1 MKTSFIQAGSPY
13 RGAALHE
20 CHVSQSCGKSLRSC
34 NIHHGNFFVAI
45 NLPQFVDFGTPTSA
59 CKLSAYRPVKPHTAV
74 GIRRPKRSTN
84 GKDLGKFGSRFGE
97 LSGGCCQASI
107 GVPGNSSYKKQQ
119 GIRASL
125 DAGANG
131 GDESRGEGEDVG
143 SSSVWDLPARHKRIQ
158 AAAAKVGD
166 PFRDMMTNAS
176 KKLQDY
182 LDNIKSSRTKEKHGE
197 QEKPETDWDRW
208 QKVFTDA
215 EERDNLASVLKFQ
228 LEEAVDNEDFQ
239 EAAVLKEAL
248 AAVSAGDTVSEIMKE
263 LKSALAEE
271 RYDAAARLRDKAG
284 AGLVG
289 WWVGLAEA
297 QNDPYGRIIH
307 ISAAQGR
314 FLAKSY
320 SARQLAT
327 AASGIPL
334 FEVFVTRDGDNN
346 YKQQA
351 VYLQREGNVSPDT
364 LLGPTSKEIDIS
376 ELIVN
381 EKNKDL
387 KTRDVPG
394 SITDDNEEK
403 SKDPDFIDE
412 GLNNILSFLKE
423 RMPDVK
429 LKVFQVIAPEGL
441 EADIP
446 KIVEQLRAEGT
457 DDANS
462 DVDTDSVS
470 EDTTLDPP
478 EDEKFPAGSN
488 NIEEQET
495 PIRLVVGGVLQN
507 SVDEKAPKVP
517 VRVPAK
523 IERKTRDSFLFNI
536 DEVGMPS
543 GSTSTS
549 TSAKEPL
556 PHFKMAAIATQ
567 ASADLM
573 PDDVAK
579 VFWNSEKAPVKVSK
593 EMGEIIRLAVTQAQ
607 RRRGLSKSTSFRR
620 INVSEAGS
628 DPLSGL
634 YIGAFGPYTSEVVQL
649 RRKFGQWQEDGSAD
663 GSTDFDKLEFFE
675 YVEAVKLTGDLNV
688 PAGQV
693 TFRAKIGRESRLS
706 LRGAYPEELGVVGRY
721 KGQGRLAEPGFRN
734 PQWIDGELV
743 LLDGKGGGHTNGA
756 ELGFV
761 YSVPERHFL
770 VLFNRLKL
778 QE

>member
-1 MKTSFIQAGSPY
+1 MRTSVIQAGSPY
-13 RGAALHE
+13 RGAALQE
-20 CHVSQSCGKSLRSC
+20 RLGPQGCGTILRSC
-34 NIHHGNFFVAI
+34 KVHQGNSVAQ
-45 NLPQFVDFGTPTSA
+45 LYQDSGAQSSV
-59 CKLSAYRPVKPHTAV
+59 CKLSAHGPGGSA
-74 GIRRPKRSTN
+74 GLSGQRRFTN
-84 GKDLGKFGSRFGE
+84 RKDSAKFGSRFGE
-97 LSGGCCQASI
+97 LSGGCCQAS
-107 GVPGNSSYKKQQ
+107 GVVSGNYKQQ
-119 GIRASL
+119 NGIRAGM
-125 DAGANG
+125 DVGANG
-131 GDESRGEGEDVG
+131 SDEFRGENEDAG
-143 SSSVWDLPARHKRIQ
+143 PSSVWDLPARHKRIQ

-182 LDNIKSSRTKEKHGE
+182 LDNIKNSRTKEMQDE
-197 QEKPETDWDRW
+197 PEKVETDWDRW
-208 QKVFTDA
+208 QKVFGEV
-215 EERDNLASVLKFQ
+215 EERENLATVLKFQ

-248 AAVSAGDTVSEIMKE
+248 AAVSAGDAVSEVMKE
-263 LKSALAEE
+263 LKRALAEE
-271 RYDAAARLRDKAG
+271 RYDDAANLRDKAG

-289 WWVGLAEA
+289 WWVGLAES

-314 FLAKSY
+314 FIAKSY
-320 SARQLAT
+320 SARQLA
-327 AASGIPL
+327 AAGPGIPL
-334 FEVFVTRDGDNN
+334 FEVFVTKDEQNN
-346 YKQQA
+346 YSQQA
-351 VYLQREGNVSPDT
+351 VYLQRDGNVSPDT
-364 LLGPTSKEIDIS
+364 LLGPSAKDIDIS
-376 ELIVN
+376 ELIVD
-381 EKNKDL
+381 EKKDT
-387 KTRDVPG
+387 KTGDVPE
-394 SITDDNEEK
+394 SQVDNDEK
-403 SKDPDFIDE
+403 SKESDFLDE

-429 LKVFQVIAPEGL
+429 LKVFKVSTPEGL

-446 KIVEQLRAEGT
+446 NIVEQLRAEETDGSSSDT
-457 DDANS
+457 DEDTGDDATK
-462 DVDTDSVS
+462 DA
-470 EDTTLDPP
+470 PI
-478 EDEKFPAGSN
+478 DETIPGGSN
-488 NIEEQET
+488 STEEQET
-495 PIRLVVGGVLQN
+495 PIRLVVGGVMQN
-507 SVDEKAPKVP
+507 NVDDRAIKVP
-517 VRVPAK
+517 VKVPAK
-523 IERKTRDSFLFNI
+523 VERKTKDSFLFNI
-536 DEVGMPS
+536 DEVGAPS
-543 GSTSTS
+543 VASPSS
-549 TSAKEPL
+549 SKEPL
-556 PHFKMAAIATQ
+556 PHFKMAAVAMQ

-607 RRRGLSKSTSFRR
+607 RRRGLAKSTSFRR

-649 RRKFGQWQEDGSAD
+649 RRKFGKWPEDEGSPN
-663 GSTDFDKLEFFE
+663 FDKLEFFE

-706 LRGAYPEELGVVGRY
+706 LRGAYPEELGVIGRY

-778 QE
+778 QD